1 MRGVSK
7 ENIIPLSG
15 TYTTIGGTL
24 YFVVGKTRIKVTEHF
39 PKKGPQ
45 LSDLLEDVITYTAKT
60 A

>member
-1 MRGVSK
+1 M
-7 ENIIPLSG
+7 SG